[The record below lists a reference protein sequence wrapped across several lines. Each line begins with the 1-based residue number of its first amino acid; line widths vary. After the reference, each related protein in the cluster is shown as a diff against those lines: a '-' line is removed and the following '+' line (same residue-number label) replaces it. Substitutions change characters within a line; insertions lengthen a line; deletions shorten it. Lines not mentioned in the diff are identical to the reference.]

1 MVKER
6 QRQSFFEHWHLDP
19 VLLLGMLLLGLASM
33 VILYSAG
40 SGNTALLWRQ
50 GTRLLLGLGIMA
62 LLAQV
67 SPQSIERW
75 SPQLYAAGMVLLV
88 LVLISGIVG
97 KGAQRWLT
105 IGPLRFQPA
114 EFMKL
119 AMPMMIA
126 WIATRRPL
134 PLKFANLVLALLAI
148 ALPAALVII
157 QPDLG
162 TAVLIMVSGV
172 LVLFLAGMNWRLI
185 LTALMVTIA
194 AAAAV
199 WQFNFLHGYQRKRI
213 LTLFDPWSDPLGAG
227 YHIIQSIIAVGSGGL
242 SGKGWMMGSQSQLQ
256 FIPERQTDFI
266 FAVFAEDFGLFGVL
280 GLFLL
285 YLVIVIRS
293 LNIAYYSRDS
303 YSRLLGGSLALTF
316 FFYAFVNIGMVT
328 GILPV
333 VGVPLPLISY
343 GGTSMVT
350 LMAGFGVL
358 MSIHTHKKFIPR

>member
-1 MVKER
+1 MDKKPQQLSLFER
-6 QRQSFFEHWHLDP
+6 WHLDP
-19 VLLLGMLLLGLASM
+19 VLLLGVLLLGLISL

-40 SGNTALLWRQ
+40 SGNAALLWRQ
-50 GTRLLLGLGIMA
+50 GTRLVIGLVVMTV
-62 LLAQV
+62 LAQV
-67 SPQSIERW
+67 SPLTLERW
-75 SPQLYAAGMVLLV
+75 SPQLFAGALILLV

-105 IGPLRFQPA
+105 IGPLRFQPS

-119 AMPMMIA
+119 VMPMMIA
-126 WIATRRPL
+126 WVVSRQPL
-134 PLKFANLVLALLAI
+134 PLRLRTLVLALLAI
-148 ALPAALVII
+148 LLPVALVIL

-162 TAVLIMVSGV
+162 TAILIMVSGL
-172 LVLFLAGMNWRLI
+172 LVLFLGGMSWRLI
-185 LTALMVTIA
+185 LAALVLAVVGAT
-194 AAAAV
+194 AV
-199 WQFNFLHGYQRKRI
+199 WELNLLHGYQRKRI

-280 GLFLL
+280 GLLLL
-285 YLVIVIRS
+285 YLVIVMRS

-333 VGVPLPLISY
+333 VGVPLPMISY

-350 LMAGFGVL
+350 LLAGFGVL